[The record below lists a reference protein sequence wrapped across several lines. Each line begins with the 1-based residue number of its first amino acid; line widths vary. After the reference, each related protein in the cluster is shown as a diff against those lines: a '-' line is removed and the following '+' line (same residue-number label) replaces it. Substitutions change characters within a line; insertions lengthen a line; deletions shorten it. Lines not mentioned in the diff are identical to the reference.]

1 MIKFKVKKQGVYLAV
16 KGEQVEQEVGTVLA
30 LDGDE
35 VPAFLVGKG
44 EVVGDSDGK
53 ELVAADELLE
63 SAVAENAELQKA
75 NKELADKLEH
85 ANAEL
90 QKVPAIVAEL
100 AEAKAENEALKK
112 ARGR

>member
-30 LDGDE
+30 LDADE

-63 SAVAENAELQKA
+63 SAVAENAELVKV
-75 NKELADKLEH
+75 NKELVDKL
-85 ANAEL
+85 AKAEKSAEDL
-90 QKVPAIVAEL
+90 AAEL
-100 AEAKAENEALKK
+100 ADLKK
-112 ARGR
+112 KLAK